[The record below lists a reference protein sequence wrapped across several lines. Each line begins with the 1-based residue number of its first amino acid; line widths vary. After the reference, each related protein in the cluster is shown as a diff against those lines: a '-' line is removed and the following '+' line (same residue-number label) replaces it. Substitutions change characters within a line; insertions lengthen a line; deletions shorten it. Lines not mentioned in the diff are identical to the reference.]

1 MKPPSWA
8 GLSNCS
14 VNGPSAKAAE
24 EKASSAA
31 VVKMRIFIADS
42 LYSQQYLSKDK
53 AIIGR
58 SGNGGVPER
67 LNDMR
72 KQTADKPF
80 QSGKRP
86 SESLKYGFQTAF
98 YFYGRCF
105 VYIWGGCV
113 YYADS
118 TPGRGDVAEPEYT
131 YYLKKEK

>member
-1 MKPPSWA
+1 
-8 GLSNCS
+8 
-14 VNGPSAKAAE
+14 
-24 EKASSAA
+24 
-31 VVKMRIFIADS
+31 MRMFIADS
-42 LYSQQYLSKDK
+42 LYFQQYLSKDK

-98 YFYGRCF
+98 YFYGRAVLSIFGEDACTMRT
-105 VYIWGGCV
+105 VRPDGAMRQNLNTRTV
-113 YYADS
+113 
-118 TPGRGDVAEPEYT
+118 
-131 YYLKKEK
+131 